1 VNAAVARTRP
11 RAGLLD
17 VKLFVDGR
25 YVDARSGKTFESVN
39 PATGEAIAR
48 VAEAGYDDVDL
59 AVAAARRAF
68 DRGPWPRM
76 PVAERAAI
84 LMKIAAG
91 IRARMAELCELE
103 SLDTGKPIRE
113 TSHLDIP
120 RSAYNFEF
128 FAELIKHEGTDCNPV
143 DDTFLNYTLR
153 EPVGVAG
160 CISPWNLPLLL
171 LTWKLAPALA
181 CGNTVVCKPAEF
193 TPITASFLGAIASEA
208 GLPPGVLNIVQGF
221 GPDAAGS
228 AITGH
233 PDVDCLSFTG
243 ETATGKV
250 IMQAAAAGLKEVSM
264 ELGGKAAAVIFA
276 DADLDLA
283 VAQTIR
289 STFLNQGEVCLASPR
304 LLVQRP
310 VFEEFCTRY
319 RAAAEALRFGDPL
332 DEATSI
338 GALVHREH
346 YDRVVSYIEIAK
358 AEGARLLF
366 GGGRPDL
373 PPPFDRGA
381 FLQPTAF
388 VDVHNAMRICQEEVF
403 GPVVTIAPFDTEDEG
418 VAIANDV
425 KYGLAATIFT
435 RDLQRAHRVARRLRA
450 GIVWV
455 NCWFVRDLRTPFGG
469 MRESGIGR
477 EGGRLSLE
485 FYSELKNVC
494 IAL

>member
-1 VNAAVARTRP
+1 MLQATRTMP
-11 RAGLLD
+11 RNGVLD
-17 VKLFVDGR
+17 VKLFIDGN
-25 YVDARSGKTFESVN
+25 YVDAKSGKTFESVN
-39 PATGEAIAR
+39 PATGEVIAK
-48 VAEAGYDDVDL
+48 VAEASKADVDL
-59 AVAAARRAF
+59 AVAAARKAF
-68 DRGPWPRM
+68 DEGPWPRM
-76 PVAERAAI
+76 SVAERSAI
-84 LMKIAAG
+84 LMKLAAG
-91 IRARMAELCELE
+91 IKKRIPELSELE
-103 SLDTGKPIRE
+103 TLDTGKPIKE

-128 FAELIKHEGTDCNPV
+128 FAELIKYEGTDCNPV
-143 DDTFLNYTLR
+143 DDKFLNYSLR

-160 CISPWNLPLLL
+160 CISPWNFPLLL
-171 LTWKLAPALA
+171 LTWKLGPALA

-193 TPITASFLGAIASEA
+193 TPVTASFLGEIANEA

-228 AITGH
+228 AISEH
-233 PDVDCLSFTG
+233 PDIDCISFTG
-243 ETATGKV
+243 ETTTGKI
-250 IMQAAAAGLKEVSM
+250 IMKAAAEGLKEVSM
-264 ELGGKAAAVIFA
+264 ELGGKAAAIIFA
-276 DADLDLA
+276 DADLDVV
-283 VAQTIR
+283 VAQTLR

-310 VFEEFCTRY
+310 IFDEFCARY
-319 RAAAEALRFGDPL
+319 QKGAEALVFGDPM
-332 DEATSI
+332 DESTTI
-338 GALVHREH
+338 GALVDREH

-358 AEGARLLF
+358 SEGARLLF
-366 GGGRPDL
+366 GGEQPKME
-373 PPPFDRGA
+373 PPFDKGA
-381 FLQPTAF
+381 FLKPTAF
-388 VDVHNAMRICQEEVF
+388 VDVHNTMRICQEEVF

-418 VAIANDV
+418 VALANDS

-435 RDLQRAHRVARRLRA
+435 RDLQRAHRVARRVRA

-469 MRESGIGR
+469 MRDSGIGR

>member
-1 VNAAVARTRP
+1 MLQELRTRP
-11 RAGLLD
+11 AAGVLD
-17 VKLFVDGR
+17 VKLFIDGA
-25 YVDARSGKTFESVN
+25 YVDAVGGKTFESVN
-39 PATGEAIAR
+39 PATGDVIAR
-48 VAEAGYDDVDL
+48 VAEAGKADVDR
-59 AVAAARRAF
+59 AVAAARKAF
-68 DRGPWPRM
+68 DEGPWPRM
-76 PVAERAAI
+76 TVAARSAI

-91 IRARMAELCELE
+91 IKARVRELSELE

-113 TSHLDIP
+113 SSHLDIP

-143 DDTFLNYTLR
+143 DDAFLNYTLR

-193 TPITASFLGAIASEA
+193 TPITASFLGEIANEA

-228 AITGH
+228 AITEH

-243 ETATGKV
+243 ETTTGKT
-250 IMQAAAAGLKEVSM
+250 IMRAAAAGLKEVSM
-264 ELGGKAAAVIFA
+264 ELGGKAAAVIFE
-276 DADLDLA
+276 DADLDVV
-283 VAQTIR
+283 VAQTVR

-310 VFEEFCTRY
+310 IFEEFCTRY
-319 RAAAEALRFGDPL
+319 RAAAEALVFGDPL
-332 DEATSI
+332 NEATTI
-338 GALVHREH
+338 GSLVDREH
-346 YDRVVSYIEIAK
+346 YDRVVGYIEIAK

-366 GGGRPDL
+366 GGERPDL
-373 PPPFDRGA
+373 PAPFDRGA
-381 FLQPTAF
+381 FLKPTAF
-388 VDVHNAMRICQEEVF
+388 VDVNNSMRICQEEVF

-418 VAIANDV
+418 VALANDV

-435 RDLQRAHRVARRLRA
+435 RDLKRAHRVARRIRA

>member
-1 VNAAVARTRP
+1 VLQQEIRTRP
-11 RAGLLD
+11 RTGVLD
-17 VKLFVDGR
+17 VKLFIDGK
-25 YVDARSGKTFESVN
+25 YVDAISGKTFDDVN
-39 PATGEAIAR
+39 PATGELIAR
-48 VAEAGYDDVDL
+48 VAEADYADVDL
-59 AVAAARRAF
+59 AVKAARRAF
-68 DRGPWPRM
+68 DEGPWPRM
-76 PVAERAAI
+76 SVAERSAI

-91 IRARMAELCELE
+91 IKARVEEMSELE

-113 TSHLDIP
+113 SSHLDIP
-120 RSAYNFEF
+120 RGAYNFEF
-128 FAELIKHEGTDCNPV
+128 FAELIKYEGTACNPV
-143 DDTFLNYTLR
+143 DDKFLNYELR

-171 LTWKLAPALA
+171 LTWKLGPALA

-193 TPITASFLGAIASEA
+193 TPITASMLGEIANEA

-221 GPDAAGS
+221 GPNACGS
-228 AITGH
+228 AITEH

-243 ETATGKV
+243 ETTTGKA
-250 IMQAAAAGLKEVSM
+250 IMHAAANGLKEVSM

-276 DADLDLA
+276 DADLD
-283 VAQTIR
+283 VVIAQTTR

-310 VFEEFCTRY
+310 IFDEFCKRY
-319 RAAAEALRFGDPL
+319 QEAAEKLVFGDPL
-332 DEATSI
+332 DHNTSI
-338 GALVHREH
+338 GSLVDMEH

-358 AEGARLLF
+358 KEGARLLF
-366 GGGRPDL
+366 GGTKPDL
-373 PPPFDRGA
+373 PAPFDKGA
-381 FLQPTAF
+381 FLKPTAF
-388 VDVHNAMRICQEEVF
+388 VDVNNSMRICQEEVF
-403 GPVVTIAPFDTEDEG
+403 GPVVTIMPFDTEDEG
-418 VAIANDV
+418 VALANDI

-435 RDLQRAHRVARRLRA
+435 QDLKRAHRVARRIRA

-485 FYSELKNVC
+485 FYSELKNIC

>member
-1 VNAAVARTRP
+1 MLQAVRTRP
-11 RAGLLD
+11 DAGVLD
-17 VKLFVDGR
+17 VKLFIDGA
-25 YVDARSGKTFESVN
+25 YVDAQSGKTFESVN
-39 PATGEAIAR
+39 PATGEVIAR
-48 VAEAGYDDVDL
+48 VAEAGKADVDR

-68 DRGPWPRM
+68 DEGPWPRM
-76 PVAERAAI
+76 TVAERSAI
-84 LMKIAAG
+84 LMKVAAG
-91 IRARMAELCELE
+91 IKARVRELSELE

-113 TSHLDIP
+113 SSHLDIP

-128 FAELIKHEGTDCNPV
+128 FAELIKYEGTDCNPV
-143 DDTFLNYTLR
+143 DDKFLNYSLR

-181 CGNTVVCKPAEF
+181 SGNTVVCKPAEF
-193 TPITASFLGAIASEA
+193 TPITASFLGEIANEA

-228 AITGH
+228 AITEH

-243 ETATGKV
+243 ETTTGKI
-250 IMQAAAAGLKEVSM
+250 IMKAAAEGLKEVSM

-276 DADLDLA
+276 DADLDVV

-310 VFEEFCTRY
+310 IFDEFCRLY
-319 RAAAEALRFGDPL
+319 QAAAEQLVFGDPL
-332 DEATSI
+332 DEATTI
-338 GALVHREH
+338 GSLVDREH
-346 YDRVVSYIEIAK
+346 YDRVVGFIEIAK

-366 GGGRPDL
+366 GGDRPDL
-373 PPPFDRGA
+373 PAPFDRGA
-381 FLQPTAF
+381 FLRPTAF
-388 VDVHNAMRICQEEVF
+388 VDVRNEMRICQEEVF

-418 VAIANDV
+418 VALANDV

-435 RDLQRAHRVARRLRA
+435 RDLQRAHRVARRIRA

>member
-1 VNAAVARTRP
+1 M
-11 RAGLLD
+11 
-17 VKLFVDGR
+17 
-25 YVDARSGKTFESVN
+25 N
-39 PATGEAIAR
+39 PATGEVIAK
-48 VAEAGYDDVDL
+48 VAEADYADVDL

-68 DRGPWPRM
+68 DHGPWPRM
-76 PVAERAAI
+76 PVAERSAI
-84 LMKIAAG
+84 LMKLAAG
-91 IRARMAELCELE
+91 IKARIPELSRLE

-113 TSHLDIP
+113 SSTLDIP

-128 FAELIKHEGTDCNPV
+128 FAELIKYAGNDAFPV
-143 DDTFLNYTLR
+143 DDKFLNYTLR

-193 TPITASFLGAIASEA
+193 TPITASMLGTIANEA
-208 GLPPGVLNIVQGF
+208 GLPPGVLNIVHGF
-221 GPDAAGS
+221 GPNAAGS
-228 AITGH
+228 AITEH
-233 PDVDCLSFTG
+233 PGIDSISFTG
-243 ETATGKV
+243 ETTTGKV
-250 IMQAAAAGLKEVSM
+250 IVRAAAAGVREVSM

-276 DADLDLA
+276 DADLD
-283 VAQTIR
+283 VAIPQMIR

-304 LLVQRP
+304 LLVERP
-310 VFEEFCTRY
+310 IFDEFCRRY
-319 RAAAEALRFGDPL
+319 QAAAEALTFGDPL
-332 DEATSI
+332 DPATSI
-338 GALVHREH
+338 GSLVHREH
-346 YDRVVSYIEIAK
+346 FDRVNDYIAIAK

-366 GGGRPDL
+366 GGDQPKL
-373 PPPFDRGA
+373 PPPFDKGA
-381 FLQPTAF
+381 FLKPTAF
-388 VDVHNAMRICQEEVF
+388 VDVHNKMRICQEEVF
-403 GPVVTIAPFDTEDEG
+403 GPVVTIVPFDAEDEA

-435 RDLQRAHRVARRLRA
+435 RDLQRAHRVARRIRA

-477 EGGRLSLE
+477 EGGRFSLE

>member
-1 VNAAVARTRP
+1 VLQELRTRP
-11 RAGLLD
+11 RTGILD
-17 VKLFVDGR
+17 VKLFIDGK
-25 YVDARSGKTFESVN
+25 YVDALSGKTFDDVN
-39 PATGEAIAR
+39 PATGEVIAR
-48 VAEAGYDDVDL
+48 VAEADYADVDL
-59 AVAAARRAF
+59 AVKAARRAF
-68 DRGPWPRM
+68 DEGPWPKM
-76 PVAERAAI
+76 PVAERSAI
-84 LMKIAAG
+84 LMKLAAG
-91 IRARMAELCELE
+91 IKKRIPELSELE

-113 TSHLDIP
+113 SSHLDIP

-128 FAELIKHEGTDCNPV
+128 FAELVKYVGTDCNPV
-143 DDTFLNYTLR
+143 DDKFLNYSLR

-171 LTWKLAPALA
+171 LTWKLGPALA

-193 TPITASFLGAIASEA
+193 TPITASFLGEIANEA

-221 GPDAAGS
+221 GPNAAGS
-228 AITGH
+228 AITEH

-243 ETATGKV
+243 ETTTGKA
-250 IMQAAAAGLKEVSM
+250 IMKAAAEGLKEVSF

-276 DADLDLA
+276 DADLD
-283 VAQTIR
+283 VVIAQTIR

-310 VFEEFCTRY
+310 IYDEFCKRY
-319 RAAAEALRFGDPL
+319 QAAAEALVFGDPL

-338 GALVHREH
+338 GSLVDKEH
-346 YDRVVSYIEIAK
+346 YDRVVGYIEIAK
-358 AEGARLLF
+358 KEGARLLF
-366 GGGRPDL
+366 GGERPNL
-373 PPPFDRGA
+373 PAPFDKGA
-381 FLQPTAF
+381 FLKPTAF
-388 VDVHNAMRICQEEVF
+388 VDVHNKMRICQEEVF

-418 VAIANDV
+418 VALANDV
-425 KYGLAATIFT
+425 KYGLAATVFT
-435 RDLQRAHRVARRLRA
+435 RDLQRAHRVARRIRA

>member
-1 VNAAVARTRP
+1 MLQEIRT
-11 RAGLLD
+11 GLPKQGVLD
-17 VKLFVDGR
+17 IKLFIDGK
-25 YVDARSGKTFESVN
+25 YVDALSGKTFDSLN
-39 PATGEAIAR
+39 PATGEVIAK
-48 VAEAGYDDVDL
+48 VAEADYADVDL

-68 DRGPWPRM
+68 DDGPWPRM
-76 PVAERAAI
+76 PVAERSAI
-84 LMKIAAG
+84 LMKLAAG
-91 IRARMAELCELE
+91 IKKRIPELSELE

-113 TSHLDIP
+113 SSHLDIP

-128 FAELIKHEGTDCNPV
+128 FAELIKYEGTDCNPV
-143 DDTFLNYTLR
+143 DDKFLNYSLR

-171 LTWKLAPALA
+171 LTWKLGPALA

-193 TPITASFLGAIASEA
+193 TPITASFLGEIANEA

-221 GPDAAGS
+221 GPNAAGS
-228 AITGH
+228 AITEH
-233 PDVDCLSFTG
+233 PLVDCLSFTG
-243 ETATGKV
+243 ETTTGKI
-250 IMQAAAAGLKEVSM
+250 IMKAAANHLKEVSM
-264 ELGGKAAAVIFA
+264 ELGGKAAAIVFE
-276 DADLDLA
+276 DADLDVV

-310 VFEEFCTRY
+310 IFDEFCKRY
-319 RAAAEALRFGDPL
+319 QAAAEALTFGDPL
-332 DEATSI
+332 DEKTSI
-338 GALVHREH
+338 GSLVHPEH
-346 YDRVVSYIEIAK
+346 FERVTNYIEIAK
-358 AEGARLLF
+358 SEGATLLF
-366 GGGRPDL
+366 GGEKPNL
-373 PPPFDRGA
+373 PAPFDKGA
-381 FLQPTAF
+381 FLKPTAF
-388 VDVHNAMRICQEEVF
+388 VGVNNKMRICQEEVF
-403 GPVVTIAPFDTEDEG
+403 GPVVTIMPFDTEEEG
-418 VAIANDV
+418 LAIVNDV
-425 KYGLAATIFT
+425 KYGLAGTVFT
-435 RDLQRAHRVARRLRA
+435 RDLQRAHRVARKIRA

>member
-1 VNAAVARTRP
+1 MLQDVRTRP
-11 RAGLLD
+11 RAGVLD

-25 YVDARSGKTFESVN
+25 YVDARSGKTFASVN
-39 PATGEAIAR
+39 PATGEQIAR
-48 VAEAGYDDVDL
+48 VAEAGYEDVDL

-68 DRGPWPRM
+68 DHGPWPKM

-84 LMKIAAG
+84 LMKVAAG
-91 IRARMAELCELE
+91 IRSRMAELCELE

-143 DDTFLNYTLR
+143 DDKFLNYTLR

-193 TPITASFLGAIASEA
+193 TPITASFLGEIAAEA
-208 GLPPGVLNIVQGF
+208 GLPPGVLNVVQGF

-228 AITGH
+228 AITEH
-233 PDVDCLSFTG
+233 PGVDCLSFTG
-243 ETATGKV
+243 ETATGKA
-250 IMQAAAAGLKEVSM
+250 IMRAAAAGLKEVSM

-276 DADLDLA
+276 DADLDLV

-310 VFEEFCTRY
+310 LFDEFCARY

-332 DEATSI
+332 DEATTI
-338 GALVHREH
+338 GALVDREH
-346 YDRVVSYIEIAK
+346 EERVANYIEIAK

-388 VDVHNAMRICQEEVF
+388 VDVRNDMRICQEEVF

-418 VAIANDV
+418 VAIANDI
-425 KYGLAATIFT
+425 KYGLAATVFT
-435 RDLQRAHRVARRLRA
+435 RDLQRAHRVARRIRA

-485 FYSELKNVC
+485 FFSELKNVC

>member
-1 VNAAVARTRP
+1 MLQDVRTRP
-11 RAGLLD
+11 RAGVLD
-17 VKLFVDGR
+17 VKLFVDGA
-25 YVDARSGKTFESVN
+25 YVDARSGKTFASVN
-39 PATGEAIAR
+39 PATGEPIAR
-48 VAEAGYDDVDL
+48 VAEAGYEDVDR

-68 DRGPWPRM
+68 DHGPWPKM

-91 IRARMAELCELE
+91 IRARMADLCELE

-113 TSHLDIP
+113 TSHVDIP

-128 FAELIKHEGTDCNPV
+128 FAELIKHEGTDCYPV
-143 DDTFLNYTLR
+143 DDRFLNYTVR

-193 TPITASFLGAIASEA
+193 TPITASLLGAIANDA

-221 GPDAAGS
+221 GPNAAGS
-228 AITGH
+228 AITEH
-233 PDVDCLSFTG
+233 PGVDCLSFTG

-250 IMQAAAAGLKEVSM
+250 IMRAAAAGLKEVSM

-276 DADLDLA
+276 DADLDLV

-310 VFEEFCTRY
+310 LFDAFCTRY

-332 DEATSI
+332 DEATTI
-338 GALVHREH
+338 GALVDREH
-346 YDRVVSYIEIAK
+346 YDRVANYIAIAQ

-366 GGGRPDL
+366 GGGRPEL

-403 GPVVTIAPFDTEDEG
+403 GPVVTIAPFDTEDEA

-425 KYGLAATIFT
+425 TYGLAATVFT

-485 FYSELKNVC
+485 FYSELKNIC

>member
-1 VNAAVARTRP
+1 MLQDVRTRP
-11 RAGLLD
+11 RSGVLD
-17 VKLFVDGR
+17 VKLFVDGA
-25 YVDARSGKTFESVN
+25 YVDARGGKTFASVN
-39 PATGEAIAR
+39 PATGETIAR
-48 VAEAGYDDVDL
+48 VAEAGYEDVDR

-68 DRGPWPRM
+68 DHGPWPKM
-76 PVAERAAI
+76 AVAERAAI
-84 LMKIAAG
+84 LMKMAAG

-128 FAELIKHEGTDCNPV
+128 FAELIRHEGTACYPV
-143 DDTFLNYTLR
+143 DDKFLNYTLR

-193 TPITASFLGAIASEA
+193 TPITASLLGEIANDA

-221 GPDAAGS
+221 GPNAAGS
-228 AITGH
+228 AITEH

-243 ETATGKV
+243 ESATGKV
-250 IMQAAAAGLKEVSM
+250 IMHAAAAGLKEVSM

-276 DADLDLA
+276 DADLDLV

-304 LLVQRP
+304 LLVQRAL
-310 VFEEFCTRY
+310 FDAFCTRY

-332 DEATSI
+332 DEATTI
-338 GALVHREH
+338 GALVDREH
-346 YDRVVSYIEIAK
+346 YERVTNYIAIAQ

-366 GGGRPDL
+366 GGGRPEL

-403 GPVVTIAPFDTEDEG
+403 GPVVTIAPFDTEDEA

-425 KYGLAATIFT
+425 RYGLAATVFT